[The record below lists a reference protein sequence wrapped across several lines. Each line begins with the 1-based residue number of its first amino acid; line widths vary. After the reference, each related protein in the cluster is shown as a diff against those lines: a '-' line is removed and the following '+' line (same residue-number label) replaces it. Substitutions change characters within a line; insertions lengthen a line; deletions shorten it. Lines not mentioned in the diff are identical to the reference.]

1 MNTNDQDTPRNLGF
15 DLDVELL
22 YNFQQATLKMLRGTW
37 TSPDTTPKK
46 TNWFIQCH
54 NGQVAGEPSEG
65 RIVYVTK
72 SRGAFQLVQL
82 LEKKGDKTDK
92 NGLSVSLWTATVLN
106 Q

>member
-1 MNTNDQDTPRNLGF
+1 MDNQLSEDIEADTNRLMR
-15 DLDVELL
+15 
-22 YNFQQATLKMLRGTW
+22 FQQASRDMLRGVW

-54 NGQVAGEPSEG
+54 NNQVAGQPAEG

-82 LEKKGDKTDK
+82 LEKKADGTDK
-92 NGLSVSLWTATVLN
+92 MGLPVSLWTATVLN
-106 Q
+106 G

>member
-1 MNTNDQDTPRNLGF
+1 MDNQLSEDIKADA
-15 DLDVELL
+15 ELL
-22 YNFQQATLKMLRGTW
+22 LKFQMVAGDMLRGVW

-54 NGQVAGEPSEG
+54 NNQVAGQPAEG

-82 LEKKGDKTDK
+82 LEKQGDKTDK
-92 NGLSVSLWTATVLN
+92 MGLPVSLWTATVLN
-106 Q
+106 G

>member
-1 MNTNDQDTPRNLGF
+1 MSTNEQPRQDLA
-15 DLDVELL
+15 LDAELL
-22 YNFQQATLKMLRGTW
+22 MRFQTVAGDMLRGVW

-54 NGQVAGEPSEG
+54 NNQVAGQPAEG